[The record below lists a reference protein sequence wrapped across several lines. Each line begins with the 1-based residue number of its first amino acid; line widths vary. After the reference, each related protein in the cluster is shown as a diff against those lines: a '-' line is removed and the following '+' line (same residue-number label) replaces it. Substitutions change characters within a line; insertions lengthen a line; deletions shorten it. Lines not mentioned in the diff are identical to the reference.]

1 MAGLVSF
8 LKTAISQILVKSDIS
23 VQTCQNRLI
32 IRQVID
38 KSDKYDIIMLV
49 IAVVQEVLRAA
60 RPWGYTR
67 GNLTFLAELSR
78 NEQK

>member
-1 MAGLVSF
+1 MRSFWPRGTYRGAGII
-8 LKTAISQILVKSDIS
+8 TIS